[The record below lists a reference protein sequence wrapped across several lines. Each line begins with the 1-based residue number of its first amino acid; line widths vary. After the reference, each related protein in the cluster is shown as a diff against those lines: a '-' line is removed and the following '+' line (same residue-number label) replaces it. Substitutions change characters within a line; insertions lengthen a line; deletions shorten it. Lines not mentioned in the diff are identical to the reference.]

1 MALTKVTYSMIQGA
15 VANVLDFGAIGN
27 GVANDAAAIQLALNS
42 GAANVYF
49 PAGTYK
55 IQATAG
61 VGVTVPASI
70 VLFGDGMESTIIKS
84 VPTTLSDNLL
94 YSNNLFTT
102 DDGLDEV
109 VFRDMTLDGSGTG
122 PGVGDG
128 HEYAL
133 VLTYNVNRLTFENV
147 RVIEYSSDWD
157 GVSKPVYDRHFQA
170 ITVRNDTDT
179 EYTQFFNCQLRDNH
193 YEMVD
198 VYYPYTSEAW
208 TIIDGCSEIN
218 AAAIPDSHTAFMVTG
233 GHMTLTN
240 SFFKNT
246 KFSTINI
253 NNIKSVL
260 VDSNQFIDQYQI
272 PLSQVVNVGHSL
284 WYGCNNVV
292 ITNNYFKN
300 CDSSA
305 ISYAGG
311 NRILIANNIIEDGG
325 LNPIKLRADL
335 RNDGS
340 ESGFAIAF
348 PDYPLPT
355 IGISYDVKI
364 VNNVIDGATY
374 TSGVSSRAIWI
385 SYVDPADGYWFNI
398 DISGNTISMLDA
410 PNDTHYPIWLE
421 QVEEVNIVEN
431 YFNYKFTAIY
441 SDGKSDNVRIV
452 GNTFGGNVSTQ
463 SSDIVFTGGG
473 GTITSK
479 ELRIENNRFVN
490 LPRETLANIVVN
502 AGRTFDGIFILNN
515 INTKTE
521 SLINTTS
528 PYFASNTLSG
538 MVTTTPTTGIYRLFD
553 CVATI
558 PAAGRPPEYVCS
570 DPGCFATFTATASGT
585 AGQYTITVTDGTQF
599 LAGQRISVTGMGA
612 GGTFRYF
619 VVCDVVGN
627 TLNVDRTVLTTAA
640 AQAVTAV
647 NPTFVKTSNYS

>member
-27 GVANDAAAIQLALNS
+27 GVANDAAAIQLAVNS
-42 GAANVYF
+42 GAAGVYF

-61 VGVTVPASI
+61 VGVTIPASI

-147 RVIEYSSDWD
+147 RVVEYSSDWD
-157 GVSKPVYDRHFQA
+157 GTSKSVYDRHFQA

-193 YEMVD
+193 YEQVD
-198 VYYPYTSEAW
+198 VYYPYTSTAW

-218 AAAIPDSHTAFMVTG
+218 TAAIPDSHTAFMVTG
-233 GHMTLTN
+233 GHLTLTN

-253 NNIKSVL
+253 NNTKSVL

-284 WYGCNNVV
+284 WYGCDNVV

-311 NRILIANNIIEDGG
+311 NGIVIANNIIEDGG
-325 LNPIKLRADL
+325 LNPVRLRAELD
-335 RNDGS
+335 DS
-340 ESGFAIAF
+340 ATPSGFSVAF

-364 VNNVIDGATY
+364 VNNVIAGATY
-374 TSGVSSRAIWI
+374 TSGVSSRAVWI
-385 SYVDPADGYWFNI
+385 SYVDPADGYWFNV

-410 PNDTHYPIWLE
+410 PDDTHYPIWLE
-421 QVEEVNIVEN
+421 QVEEVNIVDN

-441 SDGKSDNVRIV
+441 SDAKSDYVRIV

-463 SSDIVFTGGG
+463 SADIVFTGGG
-473 GTITSK
+473 GSVVSK
-479 ELRIENNRFVN
+479 ELRVENNRFVTI
-490 LPRETLANIVVN
+490 PRETAYNISLV
-502 AGRTFDGIFILNN
+502 AGRDFREVFILNN
-515 INTKTE
+515 VGMKPDGIINT
-521 SLINTTS
+521 IS
-528 PYFASNTLSG
+528 PYFASNTLPG
-538 MVTTTPTTGIYRLFD
+538 MVTATPTTGIYGKFD
-553 CVATI
+553 RVATI
-558 PAAGRPPEYVCS
+558 PASGVPPEYVCS
-570 DPGCFATFTATASGT
+570 ASGCFATFTATASGT
-585 AGQYTITVTDGTQF
+585 SGQYTLTVTDGTQF
-599 LAGQRISVTGMGA
+599 LAGQKITVAGVGTAGA
-612 GGTFRYF
+612 SKQF
-619 VVCDVVGN
+619 VICDVVSN
-627 TLNVDRTVLTTAA
+627 TLNVNAVVETTAS

>member
-1 MALTKVTYSMIQGA
+1 
-15 VANVLDFGAIGN
+15 
-27 GVANDAAAIQLALNS
+27 LALDA
-42 GAANVYF
+42 GASAVYF

-61 VGVTVPASI
+61 VGVTIPASI

-109 VFRDMTLDGSGTG
+109 VFRDMTFDGSGTG

-147 RVIEYSSDWD
+147 RVTQYSSDWD
-157 GVSKPVYDRHFQA
+157 GSSIPVYDRHFQA

-193 YEMVD
+193 YEQVD

-218 AAAIPDSHTAFMVTG
+218 TAAIPDSHTAFMVTG
-233 GHMTLTN
+233 GHLTLTN

-253 NNIKSVL
+253 NNTKSVL
-260 VDSNQFIDQYQI
+260 VDSNHFIDQYQI

-284 WYGCNNVV
+284 WYGCDNVV
-292 ITNNYFKN
+292 ITNNHFEN

-305 ISYAGG
+305 ISHAGG
-311 NRILIANNIIEDGG
+311 NGIVIANNVIIDGG
-325 LNPIKLRADL
+325 LNPIKLRAELVD
-335 RNDGS
+335 DGS
-340 ESGFAIAF
+340 PSGFSVAF

-355 IGISYDVKI
+355 IGVSYDVKI
-364 VNNVIDGATY
+364 VNNVIAGATY

-385 SYVDPADGYWFNI
+385 SYVDPADGYWFNL

-410 PNDTHYPIWLE
+410 PDDTHFPIWAD
-421 QVEEVNIVEN
+421 QVEEVNIFDN

-441 SDGKSDNVRIV
+441 SEGKSDQVRIV

-463 SSDIVFTGGG
+463 SADIVFTGGG
-473 GTITSK
+473 GSIVSK
-479 ELRIENNRFVN
+479 ELRVENNRFVTI
-490 LPRETLANIVVN
+490 PRETAYNISLV
-502 AGRTFDGIFILNN
+502 AGRDFREVFILNN
-515 INTKTE
+515 VGMKPDSIINT
-521 SLINTTS
+521 IS
-528 PYFASNTLSG
+528 PYFASNTLPG
-538 MVTTTPTTGIYRLFD
+538 MVTTTPTTGIYRTFD
-553 CVATI
+553 RVATI

-570 DPGCFATFTATASGT
+570 DSGCFATFTATASGT
-585 AGQYTITVTDGTQF
+585 AGEYTLTVTDGTQF
-599 LAGQRISVTGMGA
+599 LPGQKISVTGVGA

-627 TLNVDRTVLTTAA
+627 TLHVDRTVLTSAA
-640 AQAVTAV
+640 GQTVTAV